1 MSVVIAVRFEVHR
14 GLKIV
19 GGLAEFADALAEAT
33 RQFRQ
38 LLRSK
43 NDQSDHEDDADLPKT
58 EPKHAGIILQAAQD
72 PKRFLLSQNTE
83 NRFDAELS
91 VLYTLSMKDTNQA
104 LQTDLYQLTM
114 AAGYFHRGL
123 HNQRVSFEL
132 FVRNLPKNRR
142 FLVFCG
148 LETVLEHLQGLR
160 FTEAQIDYLRQIPAL
175 RPAMSF
181 EFIEYLRDFRFQGD
195 VWAMPEGTVAFAR
208 EPLIRV
214 TGNLLETQLVETFLL
229 SAVNS
234 QTAVASK
241 AALVVGAAQG
251 RSVLE
256 FGTRRTSP
264 EEAVATARAAFVAG
278 FDGTSNVEAG
288 YRHDIPL
295 AGTAAHS
302 WTMAHTTERAAFEA
316 YLDTYPGAKSTLL
329 IDTYDTLQGLETAIA
344 VGGADL
350 GGVRLD
356 SGDLLALSK
365 AVRERLDAAGL
376 NKTKIVATGD
386 LNEVRIKALLD
397 AGAPIDSFGVG
408 TELARVTDSPHLGGV
423 YKLVYDH
430 TADRPVAK
438 LSEGKATLP
447 GVHQVFRVLKDGKAY
462 KDIIGGLEE
471 FHVDATP
478 LLVPWLEGGKS
489 VRARPSLSEIRKVC
503 RTQVAALPKGDY
515 PVHTSDALDTLVEQ
529 VQQRERS
536 RQEAL

>member
-1 MSVVIAVRFEVHR
+1 M
-14 GLKIV
+14 KC
-19 GGLAEFADALAEAT
+19 T
-33 RQFRQ
+33 
-38 LLRSK
+38 
-43 NDQSDHEDDADLPKT
+43 HE
-58 EPKHAGIILQAAQD
+58 
-72 PKRFLLSQNTE
+72 
-83 NRFDAELS
+83 
-91 VLYTLSMKDTNQA
+91 A

-123 HNQRVSFEL
+123 HKQRVSFEL
-132 FVRNLPKNRR
+132 FVRKLPKNRR
-142 FLVFCG
+142 FMVFCG

-160 FTEAQIDYLRQIPAL
+160 FSEAQIDYLRQIPAL

-181 EFIEYLRDFRFQGD
+181 EFVEYLRDFRFQGD
-195 VWAMPEGTVAFAR
+195 VWAMPEGTVAFGR

-302 WTMAHTTERAAFEA
+302 WTMAHTTEREAFEA
-316 YLDTYPGAKSTLL
+316 YLDAYPRAKSTLL

-344 VGGADL
+344 VAGSNL

-356 SGDLLALSK
+356 SGDLLVLSK
-365 AVRERLDAAGL
+365 AVRQRLDEAGL
-376 NKTKIVATGD
+376 TETKIVATGD
-386 LNEVRIKALLD
+386 LNEVRIAALLR
-397 AGAPIDSFGVG
+397 AGAPIDTFGVG

-430 TADRPVAK
+430 TSERPVAK
-438 LSEGKATLP
+438 LSEGKVTLP
-447 GVHQVFRVLKDGKAY
+447 GVHQVYRVIRNGKAER
-462 KDIIGGLEE
+462 DIIGGLDE
-471 FHVDATP
+471 FHVDASP
-478 LLVPWLEGGKS
+478 LLVPWLENGKS
-489 VRARPSLSEIRKVC
+489 VAPRPSLSEIRRIC
-503 RTQVAALPKGDY
+503 RTQVAALPEGDY
-515 PVHTSDALDTLVEQ
+515 PVHTSDALDTLLETVR
-529 VQQRERS
+529 QREENRKES
-536 RQEAL
+536 L